1 MVTFTQVLCPTDLS
15 EASRPSLT
23 YAAAVARRYGA
34 ALTVLHVVPPFEPLV
49 VQSGQGGPPMP
60 MVLPPMED
68 VAAAV
73 RASVLEALAGLEA
86 DVLVQSG
93 DPSRVIVDQAIAR
106 AVDLVVIGTHG
117 RSGFD
122 RLLSGSVAEKVLRR
136 APCPVLL
143 IPPHA
148 PPVPAEGTPFRRPL
162 CAVDFSDASEQALG
176 FALEMG
182 CGMGGDVTVAT
193 VLEWLAE
200 EAPLAYQEFDVAPYR
215 AHLAADAA
223 ARLRAL
229 VASATGPDPCPIE
242 EVVACGRPYRELL
255 RMATAKDRDLV
266 VVGAH
271 GRGAVGR
278 ALFGSTTQQIVR
290 GATCPVLVVHAPLP
304 A

>member
-15 EASRPSLT
+15 DASRPSLT

-34 ALTVLHVVPPFEPLV
+34 ALTLLHAVPPFEPLV
-49 VQSGQGGPPMP
+49 GQSEETGSPMP
-60 MVLPPMED
+60 MILPPIDD

-73 RASVLEALAGLEA
+73 RAFAPEALAGLET
-86 DVLVQSG
+86 DVVVQAG
-93 DPSRVIVDQAIAR
+93 DPSRVIVEQAIAK
-106 AVDLVVIGTHG
+106 AADLLVIGTHG

-148 PPVPAEGTPFRRPL
+148 PTVPAGGTPFRRLL

-176 FALEMG
+176 FALELG
-182 CGMGGDVTVAT
+182 CGMGGQVTVIT

-200 EAPLAYQEFDVAPYR
+200 EPPLAYPGFNVAPYR
-215 AHLAADAA
+215 AHLAADAG

-229 VASATGPDPCPIE
+229 VASATGPEPCPIDQ
-242 EVVACGRPYRELL
+242 VVAFGRPYRGILEV
-255 RMATAKDRDLV
+255 AAAKGSDLI

-290 GATCPVLVVHAPLP
+290 GAACPVLVVHAPLP